1 MKLFLIRHGET
12 VDNVAQVYAGVKD
25 SALTLHGSLQATRL
39 GQHLAKAGL
48 RFTRIFSSDLQ
59 RAYKTAEA
67 IHLAQI
73 ELGVAS
79 ADCTLAVTQVPLLR
93 EQDFGFY
100 EGKPILTRSRG
111 TNKTGKDDHREQR
124 QDDPEF
130 KNVES
135 KESMALRM
143 NTLLDENLLPALQT
157 ETEAFEEIIAIV
169 AHGII
174 LSLLWRCFLKRFAA
188 QTVSLAPGLAVGGG
202 GITPLE
208 YLGGWSNTGYMEL
221 DIRPRDVPM
230 NSHTPTPIS
239 NDNSE
244 SVDKSLKSEQSGSTV
259 SVMLGQYMVIKTVNA
274 KEHLKGLKRTGGGVG
289 SSKFDSGQKSI
300 ESFFKKRKIG

>member
-1 MKLFLIRHGET
+1 MVYCRNFILI
-12 VDNVAQVYAGVKD
+12 QYSAGVKN
-25 SALTLHGSLQATRL
+25 SALTIHGSLQATRL
-39 GQHLAKAGL
+39 GQHFAKAGL

-67 IHLAQI
+67 IRLAQI
-73 ELGVAS
+73 ELEVTSDDRA
-79 ADCTLAVTQVPLLR
+79 LAVTQVPLLR

-100 EGKPILTRSRG
+100 EGKSFLGRSRG
-111 TNKTGKDDHREQR
+111 TNKTGKDNHREQH

-130 KNVES
+130 KDVES

-143 NTLLDENLLPALQT
+143 NTFLDENLLPALQV

-169 AHGII
+169 SHGIV
-174 LSLLWRCFLKRFAA
+174 LSVLWRCFLKRFAA
-188 QTVSLAPGLAVGGG
+188 QTVSLAPGLAIGGG

-221 DIRPRDVPM
+221 AIRSRDVPM
-230 NSHTPTPIS
+230 NSHTRTPIS
-239 NDNSE
+239 SDDAE
-244 SVDKSLKSEQSGSTV
+244 VVDKSLKQSCSTV
-259 SVMLGQYMVIKTVNA
+259 SVMLGYHMVIKTVNG

-289 SSKFDSGQKSI
+289 SSKFDDGQKSI
-300 ESFFKKRKIG
+300 ESFFKKRKVG